1 MLPEISNNNHQLTLT
16 NYKSFADTLLED
28 HSFDLKFTR
37 INLGTR
43 FLYYDKT
50 EHTLLISHVNSN
62 RVHLLNLHTG
72 KLRWFDHHGTTVRSV
87 QTNSNHEI
95 ITASWDGTCCIT
107 DFYTLNLRLRLTEN
121 DMGRNPY
128 IAVTND
134 NRFVYSY
141 SYDSDKNPER
151 TSNTVRQW
159 QVSDGQL
166 VRKFLMPGVHLTGR
180 RCGSVEAFDDNNRLY
195 IVSDTG
201 HLHIYN
207 ATTGKLLKE
216 NFYGD
221 LLQSL
226 CIIPSFKM
234 VAMAGDNGDIRICD
248 LSGRNITSVKGH
260 VYYGSQLL
268 VHPSKPEILIS
279 VSHDGTIKLWNLAKL
294 KSMFRPRLEL
304 LETIHVDRRD
314 SLWSATVVN
323 DLVLSGG
330 DLGDIM
336 IYDIKNPG
344 KAEFKGKL
352 VIKQDQFAFIDANS
366 KKFYST
372 DLSLLQVRKTDGT
385 PVYGQFA
392 DYLLKTTS
400 NFKIFKDLFADSQK
414 DLPGLIDPSKGFLQ
428 LTK

>member
-16 NYKSFADTLLED
+16 NYKSFAETLVEG

-62 RVHLLNLHTG
+62 RVHLLNLQTG

-87 QTNSNHEI
+87 QTSNNHEI

-107 DFYTLNLRLRLTEN
+107 DFYTLNLRLRLTEKE
-121 DMGRNPY
+121 MGRNPY
-128 IAVTND
+128 IAVTN
-134 NRFVYSY
+134 NNEFVYSY

-159 QVSDGQL
+159 KVADGEM

-180 RCGSVEAFDDNNRLY
+180 RCGSVEAYDEYNRLY

-207 ATTGKLLKE
+207 ATSGKLQKE
-216 NFYGD
+216 RFYND

-226 CIIPSFKM
+226 CIIPSLKM
-234 VAMAGDNGDIRICD
+234 VALSGDNGEIHICD
-248 LSGRNITSVKGH
+248 LFGRNITSVKGH
-260 VYYGSQLL
+260 AYYGSQLL
-268 VHPSKPEILIS
+268 VHPSKPEVLIS
-279 VSHDGTIKLWNLAKL
+279 VSHDCTIKLWNLSKL
-294 KSMFRPRLEL
+294 KKLFKPRLEL
-304 LETIHVDRRD
+304 LETIYGNRRD
-314 SLWSATVVN
+314 CLWSATVVN

-330 DLGDIM
+330 DLGEIM
-336 IYDIKNPG
+336 IYDIKNPA
-344 KAEFKGKL
+344 KAEFRGKL
-352 VIKQDQFAFIDANS
+352 EIKQDQFAFIDADS

-372 DLSLLQVRKTDGT
+372 DLSLIQVRKTDGT

-400 NFKIFKDLFADSQK
+400 DFKVFRDLFAEKQDELLSLTNQ
-414 DLPGLIDPSKGFLQ
+414 SKGFFQ